1 MTIDN
6 NQLAEKVV
14 TAFKNLLTDEAR
26 TQISEKEFHELNLIV
41 REALSQQ
48 LSQAASIVDEVAK
61 QLKSMTDH
69 QDIGL

>member
-14 TAFKNLLTDEAR
+14 TTFKNMLSDDAR
-26 TQISEKEFHELNLIV
+26 NAVSDKEFHELNLIV

-48 LSQAASIVDEVAK
+48 LSNAADLVEETART
-61 QLKSMTDH
+61 LKSLTDH

>member
-1 MTIDN
+1 MSIDN
-6 NQLAEKVV
+6 NRLADKVV
-14 TAFKNLLTDEAR
+14 AAFKNILSDEAM
-26 TQISEKEFHELNLIV
+26 TAISEKELHELNLIV

-48 LSQAASIVDEVAK
+48 LSSAAEQVEETAR

>member
-6 NQLAEKVV
+6 IHLADRV
-14 TAFKNLLTDEAR
+14 TIAFKNILSDDAKAH
-26 TQISEKEFHELNLIV
+26 ISDKELHELNLIV

-48 LSQAASIVDEVAK
+48 LSQTAEVVDDLSR
-61 QLKSMTDH
+61 QLKSMIDH

>member
-1 MTIDN
+1 MSIDN
-6 NQLAEKVV
+6 NQLADKVV
-14 TAFKNLLTDEAR
+14 AAFKSVLSDDTLAT
-26 TQISEKEFHELNLIV
+26 ISDKELHELNLIV

-48 LSQAASIVDEVAK
+48 LTSAAELVEENAR

>member
-1 MTIDN
+1 MSIDN
-6 NQLAEKVV
+6 NLLADKVV
-14 TAFKNLLTDEAR
+14 TTFKSLLSDEASA
-26 TQISEKEFHELNLIV
+26 TISEKELHELNLIV

-48 LSQAASIVDEVAK
+48 LSQAADMVEDTAR

>member
-1 MTIDN
+1 MTDN

-14 TAFKNLLTDEAR
+14 AAFRNILTDEAKSHI
-26 TQISEKEFHELNLIV
+26 TDNEFNELNLIV

-48 LSQAASIVDEVAK
+48 ISLAADMVNDLAK
-61 QLKSMTDH
+61 TLRDMTDH

>member
-1 MTIDN
+1 MSIDN
-6 NQLAEKVV
+6 NQLADKVV
-14 TAFKNLLTDEAR
+14 AAFKSVLSDDTLAT
-26 TQISEKEFHELNLIV
+26 ISDKELHELNLIV

-48 LSQAASIVDEVAK
+48 LTSAAEMVEENAR